1 MRRGICRCADSQPQ
15 TRHHYKRDLHFD
27 ELGAVNVLAD
37 SLASDLSREDEVLED
52 GFVDCLEGTASGSHL
67 LCARFSGWLWHH
79 STLSDEEDV
88 DAREFLFQLT
98 GQSVTGKP
106 NELMLGQQTLR
117 TDLIWILWKALSW
130 GTGTKMT
137 IAFLPP
143 LTSTSLAA
151 EI

>member
-1 MRRGICRCADSQPQ
+1 MNG
-15 TRHHYKRDLHFD
+15 
-27 ELGAVNVLAD
+27 
-37 SLASDLSREDEVLED
+37 
-52 GFVDCLEGTASGSHL
+52 LEGTASGSHL
-67 LCARFSGWLWHH
+67 LCARFSGGLGHH
-79 STLSDEEDV
+79 SALGDKEDV
-88 DAREFLFQLT
+88 NARELLFQFT
-98 GQSVTGKP
+98 GQSVKVKKCEMSTRP
-106 NELMLGQQTLR
+106 ITQITQ